1 MKKQGISLRQNLS
14 KILQEIIQKNDLFC
28 SMLTIKV
35 ISIKKIILSF
45 LRLPFLVACF
55 NKKIDSFKM
64 YAPKVSIMYVQINK
78 TFLMAIQIFGFK
90 DQ

>member
-1 MKKQGISLRQNLS
+1 MKKQSISLRHNLS
-14 KILQEIIQKNDLFC
+14 KIIQELIQKNDLFC

-55 NKKIDSFKM
+55 NKKIDNFKM
-64 YAPKVSIMYVQINK
+64 YAPSEHHAHANK
-78 TFLMAIQIFGFK
+78 QNFFNGNTNFWF
-90 DQ
+90 